1 MDEQKQISAYIKHI
15 YSKKKSTFQ
24 IKHEIYN
31 NNNNNN
37 NNNNLLQLEYTKQDI
52 INSYSIWI

>member
-1 MDEQKQISAYIKHI
+1 MDEQKQISSYIKHI
-15 YSKKKSTFQ
+15 YNKKKSTFQ

-37 NNNNLLQLEYTKQDI
+37 NNNNKLLQLE
-52 INSYSIWI
+52 

>member
-31 NNNNNN
+31 NNNNN
-37 NNNNLLQLEYTKQDI
+37 LLQLEYTKQDI